1 MTWHICC
8 DEGEWEPIFW
18 RSFGFGWFFCYDD
31 YFKAFSRQ
39 VHIGIP
45 TKNKVCLVK
54 IDLHH
59 SERKDTVTV
68 YLPKALNGA
77 FSSRKG
83 SIKASA
89 KWKICIQGSK

>member
-1 MTWHICC
+1 MRVNGNQFSG
-8 DEGEWEPIFW
+8 DLLVSV
-18 RSFGFGWFFCYDD
+18 SFSAMMIILKHLVGRYI
-31 YFKAFSRQ
+31 YRYT
-39 VHIGIP
+39 GIS

-68 YLPKALNGA
+68 YLPKALDGA